1 MSADQGQGAV
11 MAIEDGV
18 VLARCMAKA
27 GDLSEA
33 FLRYESARVART
45 TMVMENSAK
54 IIHRFFAP
62 DTDRFAESNN
72 HNEESLGLFRYD
84 AWDVPV

>member
-1 MSADQGQGAV
+1 
-11 MAIEDGV
+11 MAIEDGI

-27 GDLSEA
+27 DNLSEA

-45 TMVMENSAK
+45 TMVMENSAR

-62 DTDRFAESNN
+62 DTDRFAEGNN
-72 HNEESLGLFRYD
+72 QNEESLGLFHYD
-84 AWDVPV
+84 AWEVPV